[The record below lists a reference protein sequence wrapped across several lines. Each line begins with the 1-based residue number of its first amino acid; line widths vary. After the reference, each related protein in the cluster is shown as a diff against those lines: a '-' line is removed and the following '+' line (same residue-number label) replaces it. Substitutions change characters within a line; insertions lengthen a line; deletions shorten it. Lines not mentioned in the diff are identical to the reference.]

1 MKTFTILGTG
11 WLGFELAKALKN
23 DYFVKVSSRNEEKIK
38 MYEDEGFSSYI
49 LNENYLDSLDNL
61 LDTDY
66 LFINF
71 PPSKF
76 DDYLGFLEKIYS
88 HKKIKDIDKIIFISS
103 TSIYPNIEGFFDENF
118 EIKDS
123 SSKIVYEA
131 ENLISERSDII
142 FRVSGLVGAN
152 RVSGRRLSN
161 KIVEYPKSVI
171 NFVHRND
178 VINATNFVIENNIN
192 GVFNLCSKEH
202 PTKEELYSFNSKK
215 YHFDSPIFLDNKEFL
230 NRIIDGS
237 KIEKLGFVYKH
248 NNAFDLD

>member
-11 WLGFELAKALKN
+11 WLGFELAKAFKD
-23 DYFVKVSSRNEEKIK
+23 DYLIKASSRNEEKIK
-38 MYEDEGFSSYI
+38 MYEEEGFSSYI
-49 LNENYLDSLDNL
+49 LNENNLDFLDEL
-61 LDTDY
+61 LNTNY
-66 LFINF
+66 LFVNF

-88 HKKIKDIDKIIFISS
+88 HKKIKNIEKIIFISS
-103 TSIYPNIEGFFDENF
+103 TSIYPNIEGFFDEDF
-118 EIKDS
+118 KIEDS
-123 SSKIVYEA
+123 SSKIVFEA
-131 ENLISERSDII
+131 ENLVLNRSDII
-142 FRVSGLVGAN
+142 FRVSALVGAN

-178 VINATNFVIENNIN
+178 VIDATKFVIVNNID
-192 GVFNLCSKEH
+192 GIFNLCSKEH

-215 YHFDSPIFLDNKEFL
+215 FHFDSPIFSDNKEFL

-237 KIEKLGFVYKH
+237 KIEKLGFLYKH
-248 NNAFDLD
+248 NNAFDLI